1 MCTFT
6 PTRIWPGQQ
15 ALVEAIR
22 ADGGQAEA
30 LAFDVTD
37 ADASRATL
45 EALIADAP
53 IQVLVNNA
61 GIHDDAVF
69 PGMNAAQWHSVLDV
83 SLNGFF
89 NVTQPL
95 TMAMIRSRWGRIIK
109 ITSIA
114 GITGN
119 RGQVNYSAA
128 KGALHAA
135 TKSLSLELASRGVT
149 VNAVAPG
156 IIADRHDRRRIRQAS
171 HREHGA
177 DETRRAAGRSR
188 ERCQLSCLGA
198 GKLPHWPDHLGQW
211 RHDLSAPAQTLAVHQ
226 TEALLFFTLLQLT
239 LIVLAGR
246 IGGALAQRVGQSP
259 AVGEIIVGILLG
271 PSLFGLLAPD
281 LFQYVFHST
290 PAAPMQMLSQIG
302 LILLMFQIGLEFD
315 FAHLTE
321 RNNRRAV
328 TFIASA
334 SMIAPFALG
343 FGFGWFTAPLL
354 SPGVDQLASALFI
367 ATAFSITALPI
378 LGRIM
383 MEFRITRLPIG
394 VIAISAAAIND
405 VVGWLLLA
413 LITALTLA
421 EFSAAAFA
429 LKVALVGAFFL
440 VWWFVVRP
448 LMKRVIQLTQAS
460 PAPVGE
466 KAGRGKLTHNLL
478 GILLAGIFI
487 SAMTTYQL
495 GIFAIF
501 GGFMMGV
508 ILHDEHELIEAW
520 KERLSHFV
528 MVFFLPIFFTYTG
541 LRTNVGGLDSLA
553 AWGWCGLLIA
563 LATLGKF
570 GASYL
575 AARWAGMSHVEG
587 KVIGIMMNTRALM
600 ELIVINVGFDL
611 GVISQ
616 QVFTMLVLM
625 AIFSTVITTPGLRR
639 WLPKM
644 GIDVARRH

>member
-1 MCTFT
+1 MS
-6 PTRIWPGQQ
+6 
-15 ALVEAIR
+15 
-22 ADGGQAEA
+22 
-30 LAFDVTD
+30 
-37 ADASRATL
+37 AS
-45 EALIADAP
+45 
-53 IQVLVNNA
+53 V
-61 GIHDDAVF
+61 
-69 PGMNAAQWHSVLDV
+69 
-83 SLNGFF
+83 
-89 NVTQPL
+89 
-95 TMAMIRSRWGRIIK
+95 
-109 ITSIA
+109 
-114 GITGN
+114 
-119 RGQVNYSAA
+119 
-128 KGALHAA
+128 HA
-135 TKSLSLELASRGVT
+135 
-149 VNAVAPG
+149 
-156 IIADRHDRRRIRQAS
+156 
-171 HREHGA
+171 
-177 DETRRAAGRSR
+177 
-188 ERCQLSCLGA
+188 
-198 GKLPHWPDHLGQW
+198 
-211 RHDLSAPAQTLAVHQ
+211 LAVHQ

-239 LIVLAGR
+239 LIVLAAR
-246 IGGALAQRVGQSP
+246 LGGEVAQCVGQSP

-281 LFQYVFHST
+281 LFQTVFHST

-328 TFIASA
+328 SAIAAA
-334 SMIAPFALG
+334 SMVAPFALG
-343 FGFGWFTAPLL
+343 FGFGWLSAPLL
-354 SPGVDQLASALFI
+354 SPGVDPLASALFV

-383 MEFRITRLPIG
+383 IEFKVTRLPIG

-405 VVGWLLLA
+405 VIGWLLLA

-421 EFSAAAFA
+421 QFSAAAFA
-429 LKVALVGAFFL
+429 IKVALVGVFFL
-440 VWWFVVRP
+440 TWWFVVRP
-448 LMKRVIQLTQAS
+448 LMKRVIHASQAK
-460 PAPVGE
+460 PVPVGE

-478 GILLAGIFI
+478 GILLAAIFV
-487 SAMTTYQL
+487 SAMATYQL

-520 KERLSHFV
+520 KERIGHFV

-541 LRTNVGGLDSLA
+541 LRTNVGGLDSAA
-553 AWGWCGLLIA
+553 AWGWCLLLIV

-570 GASYL
+570 GASYV
-575 AARWAGMSHVEG
+575 AARWAGMTHHEG

-600 ELIVINVGFDL
+600 ELIVINVGYDL

-616 QVFTMLVLM
+616 DVFTMLVLM

-644 GIDVARRH
+644 GVAVVSRH

>member
-1 MCTFT
+1 MSTT
-6 PTRIWPGQQ
+6 
-15 ALVEAIR
+15 A
-22 ADGGQAEA
+22 
-30 LAFDVTD
+30 
-37 ADASRATL
+37 
-45 EALIADAP
+45 
-53 IQVLVNNA
+53 
-61 GIHDDAVF
+61 H
-69 PGMNAAQWHSVLDV
+69 
-83 SLNGFF
+83 
-89 NVTQPL
+89 
-95 TMAMIRSRWGRIIK
+95 
-109 ITSIA
+109 
-114 GITGN
+114 
-119 RGQVNYSAA
+119 
-128 KGALHAA
+128 
-135 TKSLSLELASRGVT
+135 
-149 VNAVAPG
+149 
-156 IIADRHDRRRIRQAS
+156 
-171 HREHGA
+171 
-177 DETRRAAGRSR
+177 
-188 ERCQLSCLGA
+188 
-198 GKLPHWPDHLGQW
+198 
-211 RHDLSAPAQTLAVHQ
+211 TLAVHQ

-239 LIVLAGR
+239 VIVLAAR
-246 IGGALAQRVGQSP
+246 IGGEVAQRIGQSP

-328 TFIASA
+328 SAIAAA
-334 SMIAPFALG
+334 SMAAPFALG
-343 FGFGWFTAPLL
+343 FGFGWFSAPLL
-354 SPGVDQLASALFI
+354 SPGVDPLASALFI

-405 VVGWLLLA
+405 VIGWLLLA

-421 EFSAAAFA
+421 QFSAAAFA
-429 LKVALVGAFFL
+429 FKVALVGVFFL
-440 VWWFVVRP
+440 TWWFVVRP
-448 LMKRVIQLTQAS
+448 LMKRVIRASQAG
-460 PAPVGE
+460 PLPVGE

-478 GILLAGIFI
+478 GILLAAIFI

-520 KERLSHFV
+520 KERIGHFV

-541 LRTNVGGLDSLA
+541 LRTDIGGLDSAA
-553 AWGWCGLLIA
+553 AWGWCLLLIF

-570 GASYL
+570 GASYV
-575 AARWAGMSHVEG
+575 AARWAGMSHYEG

-600 ELIVINVGFDL
+600 ELIVINVGYDL

-616 QVFTMLVLM
+616 DVFTMLVLM

-644 GIDVARRH
+644 GVAVGRH